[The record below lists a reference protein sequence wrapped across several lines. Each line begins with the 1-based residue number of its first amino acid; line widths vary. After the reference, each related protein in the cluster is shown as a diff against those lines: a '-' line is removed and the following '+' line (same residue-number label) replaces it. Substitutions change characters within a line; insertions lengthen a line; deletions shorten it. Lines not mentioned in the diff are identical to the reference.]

1 MPIHTLS
8 EPELLEMSATVI
20 SEVGQAFKFPYYVN
34 DLNHDANFDIDKTPT
49 TLELELTL
57 LNDPDPKRS
66 ISFYSDAGKDPVM
79 GGAADGQVLVK
90 AGATFIY
97 LNDGY
102 RDSYVIII
110 RDGAILQN
118 LKLEQQILSGPE
130 VERFID
136 EILDNSS
143 QDKK

>member
-8 EPELLEMSATVI
+8 EDELLTMSATVI
-20 SEVGQAFKFPYYVN
+20 SDVSSGFKFPYYVN
-34 DLNHDANFDIDKTPT
+34 DLNHDANFDLEHTKT

-66 ISFYSDAGKDPVM
+66 ISFYSDGDNDPVL
-79 GGAADGQVLVK
+79 GGAANGQVLVRH
-90 AGATFIY
+90 GATFIY

-102 RDSYVIII
+102 MDSYVIILK
-110 RDGAILQN
+110 DGAIVQN

-130 VERFID
+130 VESFID
-136 EILDNSS
+136 EIVGRAESEA
-143 QDKK
+143 K

>member
-1 MPIHTLS
+1 MSIHTLS
-8 EPELLEMSATVI
+8 ELELLTMSTKVI
-20 SEVGQAFKFPYYVN
+20 TDISQAFNFPYYVN
-34 DLNHDANFDIDKTPT
+34 DLNHDANFDIDGTET
-49 TLELELTL
+49 TLELEVTL
-57 LNDPDPKRS
+57 LNDPNPKRS
-66 ISFYSDAGKDPVM
+66 ISFYSDGTKEPVL
-79 GGAADGQVLVK
+79 GGAANAQVVVK

-110 RDGAILQN
+110 QNGQVLQN

-136 EILDNSS
+136 EILDN
-143 QDKK
+143 DAAK